1 MTQGSPLEK
10 QLPAPAGNSRP
21 GQGRCR
27 NGRSA
32 PPGGGQPGGCRYS
45 VRAVQDEQATH
56 VWRRCRAEDHLRHC
70 ELCLAET
77 NNRLA
82 EAWQRRNT
90 AEDSA
95 MQWGVAETLAVER
108 GFAATTRPRRER
120 RRTAEAVAAEPAPA
134 EAVAAEAAVAE

>member
-1 MTQGSPLEK
+1 M
-10 QLPAPAGNSRP
+10 
-21 GQGRCR
+21 
-27 NGRSA
+27 
-32 PPGGGQPGGCRYS
+32 
-45 VRAVQDEQATH
+45 RAVQDEQATH

-82 EAWQRRNT
+82 EAWQRRST
-90 AEDSA
+90 AEDSVTQA
-95 MQWGVAETLAVER
+95 EWGVAETLAVER
-108 GFAATTRPRRER
+108 GFAATTRPRRKR